1 MAGQVEAAA
10 VSIGLGIDTRVT
22 LAAAGLLFILALLL
36 GVWKYQQVSASPDAT
51 AHVYVDIAHRAT
63 LLYSFAALLLAGFTE
78 LSAWSTAVN
87 LSADAVVLLF
97 FVAAIAA
104 YIYHGWRRD
113 TTNQFHGQTDKL
125 GLRIAMALLIVGEV
139 GGFLVL
145 FSGFLAG
152 QF

>member
-10 VSIGLGIDTRVT
+10 VSIDLGIDTRVT
-22 LAAAGLLFILALLL
+22 LVAAGLLFVLALLL
-36 GVWKYQQVSASPDAT
+36 GVWKYQQVSASPDAS

-63 LLYSFAALLLAGFTE
+63 LLYSFATLLLAVFTE
-78 LSAWSTAVN
+78 LSSWPTAVN
-87 LSADAVVLLF
+87 LTADVVILFF

-125 GLRIAMALLIVGEV
+125 GTRISMGLLIVGEV